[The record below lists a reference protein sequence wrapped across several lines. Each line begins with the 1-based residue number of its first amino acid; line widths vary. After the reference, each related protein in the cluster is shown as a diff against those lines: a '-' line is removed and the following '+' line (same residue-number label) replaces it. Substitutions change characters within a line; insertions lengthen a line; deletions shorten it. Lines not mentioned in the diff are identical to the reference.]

1 MTSVL
6 ISSDGCKRT
15 LKIERDSNNRP
26 IERNLYNENGDL
38 IKKMVKTNDGK
49 TNDVWSYD
57 FKYDSENN
65 WIEKIEFK
73 NNKPLRIVRRK
84 IEYYK

>member
-1 MTSVL
+1 
-6 ISSDGCKRT
+6 
-15 LKIERDSNNRP
+15 
-26 IERNLYNENGDL
+26 
-38 IKKMVKTNDGK
+38 MVKTNDGK